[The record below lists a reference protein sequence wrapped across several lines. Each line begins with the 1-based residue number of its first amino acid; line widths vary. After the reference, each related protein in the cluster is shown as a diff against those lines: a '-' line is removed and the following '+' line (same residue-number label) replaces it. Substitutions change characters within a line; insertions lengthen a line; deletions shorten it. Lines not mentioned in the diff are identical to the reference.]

1 MKFLFRSLGDQKA
14 EGPGSWQNSGPT
26 GTASHFVRGSHIQV
40 RMFADRLEVKSP
52 GGLFG
57 NVTEENIEEEHSTR
71 NARLMR
77 MIEDMH
83 IVENRGSGI
92 KAMLQALRDA
102 NLKPPR
108 FDDRR
113 SSFRVVFHNHT
124 LMSSESIKWLNRFSR
139 INLNDRQ
146 RLALVY
152 LRQHDHINNS
162 VYRRL
167 NQVDTLVADQELRSL
182 MQAGLVEQ
190 QGASRWTT
198 YTLKAPHGVSQQT
211 APQTDEERI
220 VAHVREH
227 GSISNAEGRE
237 ILEVDNV
244 RAYYLLKKLC
254 DSKQLKPKGKGKARC
269 YGID

>member
-1 MKFLFRSLGDQKA
+1 MAVQ
-14 EGPGSWQNSGPT
+14 
-26 GTASHFVRGSHIQV
+26 
-40 RMFADRLEVKSP
+40 SP

-57 NVTEENIEEEHSTR
+57 NVTEENLEEEHSTR

-77 MIEDMH
+77 MMEDMH

-102 NLKPPR
+102 NLEPPR

-167 NQVDTLVADQELRSL
+167 NQVNTLVAGQELRSL

-190 QGASRWTT
+190 QGASRWTY
-198 YTLKAPHGVSQQT
+198 YTLNAARELPEQKAPRT
-211 APQTDEERI
+211 EDARI
-220 VAHVREH
+220 LAYVREH
-227 GSISNAEGRE
+227 GSINNAECRE
-237 ILEVDNV
+237 MLEVDND
-244 RAYYLLKKLC
+244 RAHYLLKKLC
-254 DSKQLKPKGKGKARC
+254 DSKHLKPKGRGKARR
-269 YGID
+269 YVIV